1 MTRKFH
7 FQPSNT
13 GDLVAVE
20 VNDNENWYFELYQ
33 NYSKVGSVVP
43 AIVLNSNDWVEV
55 TEKPILVTE
64 DGYEVYEV
72 NNIWKVDSN
81 GLNIVENCPCKS
93 NLTTLPE
100 RFKFFAYQENAEA
113 YIERNKPKYSD
124 EDLDHIRRVV
134 DEDIDYYVN
143 EHELKGSIMT
153 AIENLRELKNSKND

>member
-113 YIERNKPKYSD
+113 YIERCKPRYSKD
-124 EDLDHIRRVV
+124 DLNHLRKKVLNVFNSLSDQNQI
-134 DEDIDYYVN
+134 EN
-143 EHELKGSIMT
+143 EVLKAISIM
-153 AIENLRELKNSKND
+153 EDSKND

>member
-1 MTRKFH
+1 MVRKFKH
-7 FQPSNT
+7 KAT
-13 GDLVAVE
+13 GDIATQHSDCKDLYEIVSHNDQNCSVAVPASLIE
-20 VNDNENWYFELYQ
+20 
-33 NYSKVGSVVP
+33 KSVY
-43 AIVLNSNDWVEV
+43 DWEEI

-64 DGYEVYEV
+64 DGYEAFELD
-72 NNIWKVDSN
+72 NIWKVDLN
-81 GLNIVENCPCKS
+81 GLNIVEDCPCKS